1 MTAKEKRKII
11 KYYRNEIEKNIKE
24 RNCNWTQI
32 YEPVIEKDE
41 KLIYLSDIVCE
52 LRTLGVDIK
61 MPNIW
66 TEQHNVWLEIGS
78 EIIRQ
83 IDEYLNWIKHLF
95 TKYIP
100 LYVPIIISI
109 ISIVISCSNVD

>member
-1 MTAKEKRKII
+1 MTIKEKRKIV
-11 KYYRNEIEKNIKE
+11 KYYRDEIEKNIKE
-24 RNCNWTQI
+24 RNTNWIQPQ
-32 YEPVIEKDE
+32 EPVIEKDG
-41 KLIYLSDIVCE
+41 KLIYLSDIICE
-52 LRTLGVDIK
+52 LRMLGVEIK

-66 TEQHNVWLEIGS
+66 TEQCNIWLEIGS

-109 ISIVISCSNVD
+109 ISIVISCSNAD

>member
-1 MTAKEKRKII
+1 MTIKEKRKNI
-11 KYYRNEIEKNIKE
+11 KYYRDEIEKNIKE
-24 RNCNWTQI
+24 RNSNWTQTH
-32 YEPVIEKDE
+32 EPAIEKDG
-41 KLIYLSDIVCE
+41 KPIYLSGIICE
-52 LRTLGVDIK
+52 LRTLGVDIRI
-61 MPNIW
+61 PNVW
-66 TEQHNVWLEIGS
+66 TDQYNVWLEIGS